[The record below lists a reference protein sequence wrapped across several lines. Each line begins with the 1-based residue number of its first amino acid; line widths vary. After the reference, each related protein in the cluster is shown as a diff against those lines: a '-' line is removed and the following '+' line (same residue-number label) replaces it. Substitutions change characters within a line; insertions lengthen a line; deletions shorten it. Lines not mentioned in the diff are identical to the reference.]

1 MCHSKKKDICKYQEY
16 DVNWFKEKML
26 NQFDMGIESND
37 VGYESVLL
45 EHGEIDENV
54 ISSGDLQS
62 LPNPLQAHTFMYVE
76 SSGDEWLY
84 IVVTDE
90 MHRSILYETWFK
102 NNQKIK

>member
-1 MCHSKKKDICKYQEY
+1 
-16 DVNWFKEKML
+16 ML
-26 NQFDMGIESND
+26 NQFDTEIESND

-54 ISSGDLQS
+54 IPSVDLQS
-62 LPNPLQAHTFMYVE
+62 LPNPLLAHTFMYVE
-76 SSGDEWLY
+76 LSGNEWLY

-90 MHRSILYETWFK
+90 KHRSILYDKWFK

>member
-26 NQFDMGIESND
+26 NDFNMEIEPND

-45 EHGEIDENV
+45 EHGEIDEDV
-54 ISSGDLQS
+54 IPLVDLQS
-62 LPNPLQAHTFMYVE
+62 LPNPLLANTFMYVE
-76 SSGDEWLY
+76 LSGDEWLY

-90 MHRSILYETWFK
+90 KHRSILYKTWFK